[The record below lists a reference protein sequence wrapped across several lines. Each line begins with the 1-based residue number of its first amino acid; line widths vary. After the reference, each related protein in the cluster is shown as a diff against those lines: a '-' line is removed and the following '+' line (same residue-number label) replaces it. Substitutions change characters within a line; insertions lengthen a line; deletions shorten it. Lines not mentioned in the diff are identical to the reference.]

1 MSLPRNFTYKQYKDW
16 LELLERI
23 YRNKECLKLSEFDTE
38 LFLEFLDFFNSL
50 RDLFKRGVKL
60 LSMEQLRDIKNLVR
74 DIKNLVEAIEKA
86 DKEAR
91 K

>member
-1 MSLPRNFTYKQYKDW
+1 MNFTAKQYQDW

-23 YRNKECLKLSEFDTE
+23 YRNRECLKLSEFDSE

-50 RDLFKRGVKL
+50 RDIFKRGVKL
-60 LSMEQLRDIKNLVR
+60 LSMEQLRDIKNLV
-74 DIKNLVEAIEKA
+74 EAIEKA